1 MNVQS
6 PGKSAPIKPLWM
18 KAAVAGGLWA
28 SVEIIVGS
36 FLHNIRVPFA
46 GAVLASFG
54 VMLMIAFYRMWPER
68 GLIWRA
74 GVICAL
80 MKSVSPSVNILGP
93 MLSITIEAFLLDITL
108 RLIGKNLISF
118 MVAGGITVMSAFA
131 IKIFNILVVF
141 GLNMVAL
148 YENVFNAAAKQL
160 GFVNSEPLSLILVIA
175 GIYFLLGM
183 IAAIIG
189 FTIGQ
194 RYIKE
199 LPGNER
205 TMALAMQNTDT
216 EFEQSS
222 YSLWLLFLHLG
233 FIPAGILVLNKM
245 SLLYALPL
253 VVVYLVFCIAWY
265 PNIWRRIS
273 KPFLWVQL
281 LIMILLAGLFYGGSD
296 IDNGSNHYQGWFA
309 GLQMLFRAMLVI
321 TAFSGISNE
330 LRNPVIRKYLTQ
342 GRFKQIYS
350 AVTLAFMAL
359 PAMLEEN
366 VKPRE
371 LIFRPFSVIAT
382 MLANAGSWE
391 KTFEQNENN
400 MMTTEKS

>member
-6 PGKSAPIKPLWM
+6 PAKSIPIKPLWM

-108 RLIGKNLISF
+108 RLMGKNLISF

-141 GLNMVAL
+141 GLNMVTL

-160 GFVNSEPLSLILVIA
+160 GFENPEPLSLILAIA
-175 GIYFLLGM
+175 GIYFLAGM

-199 LPGNER
+199 PPGNER
-205 TMALAMQNTDT
+205 AMALTMHNTDT
-216 EFEQSS
+216 ESGHS
-222 YSLWLLFLHLG
+222 RHSIWLLFLHLM

-245 SLLYALPL
+245 SLFYALPL
-253 VVVYLVFCIAWY
+253 VVVYLVFCIVWY

-296 IDNGSNHYQGWFA
+296 IDNGSNHYQSWLA

-330 LRNPVIRKYLTQ
+330 LRNPWIRKYLTQ

-350 AVTLAFMAL
+350 AVSLAFMAL

-371 LIFRPFSVIAT
+371 LVFRPFSVIAA
-382 MLANAGSWE
+382 MLANAGNWV

-400 MMTTEKS
+400 MMTVEKP

>member
-222 YSLWLLFLHLG
+222 YSLWLLFLHLV

-245 SLLYALPL
+245 SLL
-253 VVVYLVFCIAWY
+253 
-265 PNIWRRIS
+265 
-273 KPFLWVQL
+273 
-281 LIMILLAGLFYGGSD
+281 
-296 IDNGSNHYQGWFA
+296 
-309 GLQMLFRAMLVI
+309 
-321 TAFSGISNE
+321 
-330 LRNPVIRKYLTQ
+330 
-342 GRFKQIYS
+342 
-350 AVTLAFMAL
+350 
-359 PAMLEEN
+359 
-366 VKPRE
+366 
-371 LIFRPFSVIAT
+371 
-382 MLANAGSWE
+382 
-391 KTFEQNENN
+391 
-400 MMTTEKS
+400 